1 MSYIEFN
8 NVKKIYKMGDVKI
21 KALAGASFTI
31 EKGEFAVIAGPSG
44 AGKSTIIKCIM
55 GFLKYEGQIRVNGL
69 NNKSVEAKKI
79 MGYVPEI
86 PSLYPNLT
94 VDEHLEFI
102 ARAYKLKDY
111 KEEKEA
117 LLQRFDLADKK
128 KKFGDELSKG
138 MQQKLSICCGLL
150 PRPKLILFD
159 EPMIGLDPHAIKELK
174 LLFQELRERGC
185 MVLVSTHMI
194 DSIEELWD
202 TTYIMKQGKIASIV
216 ERQNLQGS
224 DKSLEDI
231 FFEITEGADAESEV

>member
-1 MSYIEFN
+1 MLELKNI
-8 NVKKIYKMGDVKI
+8 
-21 KALAGASFTI
+21 SFTVEDHEI
-31 EKGEFAVIAGPSG
+31 LGFLGPNG

>member
-1 MSYIEFN
+1 ML
-8 NVKKIYKMGDVKI
+8 NVTHVTKRYHKVVANDDINFVLSDGQI
-21 KALAGASFTI
+21 GILL
-31 EKGEFAVIAGPSG
+31 GPNG

-55 GFLKYEGQIRVNGL
+55 GFLKYEGMIQMDGL
-69 NNKSVEAKKI
+69 ANKSISAKRL

-102 ARAYKLKDY
+102 ARAYKLTDYQAY
-111 KEEKEA
+111 KEEI
-117 LLQRFDLADKK
+117 LQRFELDDKK

-150 PRPKLILFD
+150 PKPKLILFD

-174 LLFQELRERGC
+174 KMFVELKEQGCSLLI
-185 MVLVSTHMI
+185 STHMI

-202 TTYIMKQGKIASIV
+202 TTYIMKAGKIAAVV
-216 ERQNLQGS
+216 EKKDVEQGGR
-224 DKSLEDI
+224 KLEDI
-231 FFEITEGADAESEV
+231 FFEITEGVAEVQEGKEV

>member
-1 MSYIEFN
+1 MLE
-8 NVKKIYKMGDVKI
+8 VMHVTKKYHKV
-21 KALAGASFTI
+21 LANDDINF
-31 EKGEFAVIAGPSG
+31 VIPDGQIGILLGPNG

-55 GFLKYEGQIRVNGL
+55 GFLKYQGQVRVDGL
-69 NNKSVEAKKI
+69 DNKSVEAKKI

-111 KEEKEA
+111 QAYKDS
-117 LLQRFDLADKK
+117 LLERFDLADKR

-150 PRPKLILFD
+150 PQPKLVLFD

-174 LLFQELRERGC
+174 LLFQELRDKGC
-185 MVLVSTHMI
+185 VVGVSTHMS

-202 TTYIMKQGKIASIV
+202 TTYIMKQGRVAAVV
-216 ERQNLQGS
+216 EKNAQQGT
-224 DKSLEDI
+224 KSLEDI
-231 FFEITEGADAESEV
+231 FFEITEGTVPESGV

>member
-1 MSYIEFN
+1 MLE
-8 NVKKIYKMGDVKI
+8 VMHVTKKYHKV
-21 KALAGASFTI
+21 LANDDINF
-31 EKGEFAVIAGPSG
+31 VIPDGQIGILLGPNG

-55 GFLKYEGQIRVNGL
+55 GFLKYQGQVRVDGL
-69 NNKSVEAKKI
+69 DNKSVEAKKI

-111 KEEKEA
+111 QAYKDS
-117 LLQRFDLADKK
+117 LLERFDLADKR

-150 PRPKLILFD
+150 PQPKLVLFD
-159 EPMIGLDPHAIKELK
+159 EPMIGLDTHAIKELK
-174 LLFQELRERGC
+174 LLFQELRDKGC
-185 MVLVSTHMI
+185 VVVVSTHMI

-202 TTYIMKQGKIASIV
+202 TTYIMKQGRVAAVV
-216 ERQNLQGS
+216 EKNAQQGT
-224 DKSLEDI
+224 KSLEDI
-231 FFEITEGADAESEV
+231 FFEITEGTVPESGV

>member
-1 MSYIEFN
+1 ML
-8 NVKKIYKMGDVKI
+8 NVTHVTKRYHKVVANDDINF
-21 KALAGASFTI
+21 ALQDGQI
-31 EKGEFAVIAGPSG
+31 GILLGPNG

-55 GFLKYEGQIRVNGL
+55 GFLKYEGMIQMDGL
-69 NNKSVEAKKI
+69 ANKSISAKRL

-102 ARAYKLKDY
+102 ARAYKLTDYQAYKD
-111 KEEKEA
+111 E
-117 LLQRFDLADKK
+117 LLKRFELDDKK

-150 PRPKLILFD
+150 PKPKLILFD

-174 LLFQELRERGC
+174 KMFVELKEQGCSLLI
-185 MVLVSTHMI
+185 STHMI

-202 TTYIMKQGKIASIV
+202 TTYIMKTGKIAAVV
-216 ERQNLQGS
+216 EKKDVEQGGR
-224 DKSLEDI
+224 KLEDI
-231 FFEITEGADAESEV
+231 FFEITEGVAEVQEGKEV